1 MDDVIE
7 LRGDED
13 RRRDE
18 EEEVA
23 VDRTDERDEN
33 GENDMDA
40 SLVFVLSLLP
50 MFLVLSR
57 LMPY

>member
-1 MDDVIE
+1 MEDVIE